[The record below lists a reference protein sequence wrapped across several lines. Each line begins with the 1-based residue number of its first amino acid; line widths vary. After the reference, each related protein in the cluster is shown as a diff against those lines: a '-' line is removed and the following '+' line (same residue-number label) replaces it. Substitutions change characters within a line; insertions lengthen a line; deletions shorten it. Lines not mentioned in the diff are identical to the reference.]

1 MIRNPWRRF
10 RLLIGPALLML
21 AACQPSAEVQEIAPA
36 PPAPTESPAGVPSIP
51 ASPWDAA
58 AARGVGFRAVGNEPG
73 WFMEV
78 DRGANPALRATLDYG
93 ERIIEVASAQVLDGD
108 PPGYEGT
115 TADGTRV
122 VVQVRREACS
132 DGMSDRSY
140 EASVALQVGE
150 RTYQGCGRFLNP
162 LMP

>member
-1 MIRNPWRRF
+1 MISTPSQRVRV
-10 RLLIGPALLML
+10 LIGPALLML
-21 AACQPSAEVQEIAPA
+21 AACQPSADVPDV
-36 PPAPTESPAGVPSIP
+36 APTPPPPEASAKEATVP

-78 DRGANPALRATLDYG
+78 DRGPNPTLRATLDYG
-93 ERIIEVASAQVLDGD
+93 ERIVEVASAEVLDGD

-115 TADGTRV
+115 AADGARIEV
-122 VVQVRREACS
+122 HVRRESCS

-140 EASVALQVGE
+140 EASVTLQVGE
-150 RTYQGCGRFLNP
+150 TTYRGCGRFLNP
-162 LMP
+162 LTP

>member
-1 MIRNPWRRF
+1 MIPKPSQRF

-21 AACQPSAEVQEIAPA
+21 AACQPSAEVPDIAPA
-36 PPAPTESPAGVPSIP
+36 PPAPPEAPAGAQSVP

-73 WFMEV
+73 WFMEI
-78 DRGANPALRATLDYG
+78 DRGANPTLRATLDYG
-93 ERIIEVASAQVLDGD
+93 ERIIEVANAQVLHGD

-122 VVQVRREACS
+122 VVQVRRETCS

-140 EASVALQVGE
+140 EASVTLQAGE
-150 RTYQGCGRFLNP
+150 TTYRGCGRFLNP